1 MHLSSLNASRGT
13 VLSDLMMPSIL
24 SEIISCYL
32 IPTSRWIKW
41 HHSLMVAKKRFIYKI
56 SAFCLKMLQQWK
68 KRAMFTR
75 KKKKKLNTKFTLKGW
90 IIIFTI
96 QVFKSSPVH
105 YLRLEN
111 YDLKIKKPLMIFCQW
126 FKTVLY
132 IFLWD
137 EFSTTQSRHS
147 KTHKYSQ
154 L

>member
-24 SEIISCYL
+24 SEIIPCYL

-41 HHSLMVAKKRFIYKI
+41 RHSLMVAKKRFIYKI

-68 KRAMFTR
+68 KRVTFTR
-75 KKKKKLNTKFTLKGW
+75 KKKKLNTKFTLKAW

-96 QVFKSSPVH
+96 HVFKSSPVQ

-147 KTHKYSQ
+147 KTHKHSQ